1 LETFLQIKEDGFRVL
16 WEDDC
21 IYEASSC
28 SN

>member
-21 IYEASSC
+21 IYEASFC
-28 SN
+28 GN